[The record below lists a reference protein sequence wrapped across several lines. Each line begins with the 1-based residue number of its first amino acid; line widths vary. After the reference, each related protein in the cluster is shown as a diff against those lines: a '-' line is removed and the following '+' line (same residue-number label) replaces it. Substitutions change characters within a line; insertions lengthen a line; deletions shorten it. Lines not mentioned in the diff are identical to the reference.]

1 MITIQGKSD
10 SIICFAKTLEE
21 SAGHDLN
28 LLSDEPMLK
37 GRNIRIMP
45 DVHSNGNGTVTGF
58 TMIHTEPVILKLEYG
73 SGCGVAWAAVFNEH
87 QNPNGEM
94 LARLDEIC
102 HEIPAGDDTYLEPAF
117 SFDFTRLHCYEA
129 LKDLYDNPVV
139 LGSLGGGN
147 HFIEL
152 DIDDQGMLFLV
163 VHNGLGALSYPAV
176 CHYRRIACSASGKSW
191 QEASFEDTCLYGED
205 MEHFLFDMKIF
216 EEVCRENRNYM
227 IDYICGRMG
236 WKITEYHDL
245 CHHYIDENDGIIRH
259 GAIPARKGEPVLI
272 PSNAEEGCILGT
284 GKGNPEW
291 NCSAPHGGG
300 RLLSRSQAL
309 RTLTMEQYRTSMK
322 NVYTTTVTS
331 ENLDEAPAA
340 YKRMEDIISAISD
353 TVSVDKI
360 LRPVYNYKG

>member
-1 MITIQGKSD
+1 MITIQGTSE
-10 SIICFAKTLEE
+10 SIICYTETLEE
-21 SAGHDLN
+21 SAEQDLRF
-28 LLSDEPMLK
+28 LSGEPMLK
-37 GRNIRIMP
+37 GRHIRIMP

-58 TMIHTEPVILKLEYG
+58 TMKHTEPVILKLESG
-73 SGCGVAWAAVFNEH
+73 SGCGVAWAVISNEH
-87 QNPNGEM
+87 ANLFEQR

-102 HEIPAGDDTYLEPAF
+102 HEIPAGEDTYLEPAF

-152 DIDDQGMLFLV
+152 DADDQGTLYLI

-176 CHYRRIACSASGKSW
+176 CHYRRIACSASGKRW
-191 QEASFEDTCLYGED
+191 QDATFEDSCLYGED
-205 MEHFLFDMKIF
+205 MNHFLFDMKLF
-216 EEVCRENRNYM
+216 EAVCQKNREYM
-227 IDYICGRMG
+227 INYITGRMG
-236 WKITEYHDL
+236 WQISDYHDL
-245 CHHYIDENDGIIRH
+245 CHHYIDETDGIIRH
-259 GAIPARKGEPVLI
+259 GAIPARSGEPVLI
-272 PSNAEEGCILGT
+272 PINAQEGCILGT

-309 RTLTMEQYRTSMK
+309 RTLTMEQYRTSMQ

-340 YKRMEDIISAISD
+340 YKRMKDIISAISD